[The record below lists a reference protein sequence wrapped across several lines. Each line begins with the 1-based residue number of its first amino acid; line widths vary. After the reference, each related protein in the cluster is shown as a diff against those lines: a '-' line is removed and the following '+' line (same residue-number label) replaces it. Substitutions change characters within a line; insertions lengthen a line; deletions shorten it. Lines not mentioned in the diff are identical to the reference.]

1 MIALLRA
8 TGQKCGLPMAL
19 AEPGATAEAWIVQ
32 NGYIGVLI
40 Q

>member
-1 MIALLRA
+1 MLTV
-8 TGQKCGLPMAL
+8 TGRGCGLPIAL